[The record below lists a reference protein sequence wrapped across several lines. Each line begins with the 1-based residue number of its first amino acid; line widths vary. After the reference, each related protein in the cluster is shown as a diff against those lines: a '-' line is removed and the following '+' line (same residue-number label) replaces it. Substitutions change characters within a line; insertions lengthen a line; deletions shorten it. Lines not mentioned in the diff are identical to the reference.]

1 MDPHFSKEIIVKET
15 TEPSA
20 PDAGYVYVY
29 AKSDGLLYSKD
40 DAGVET
46 AMGGGGGGGN
56 FTSQAFTAQT
66 SVTVTH
72 NFGDYPVVE
81 IIDNTGAVVVPLSVI
96 HASVNAF
103 TVTFSAST
111 TGTIMA
117 SGGSAEPPGSGATF
131 LTIVTDATT
140 AITLDGTNSY
150 PNYIRCTSASA
161 ITLTLAAG
169 QSAAVGRHWIIRQ
182 AAAGV
187 ATVSANDSTP
197 AAITRNGNASTGG
210 QHTDITVRLVAD
222 GVLDIKDGTRLG
234 ISPTDIAGCAVWLDF
249 ADSSTLFDATVG
261 GSTPAAD
268 GNIRRIEDKS
278 GNSRHFTEHTS
289 VTAPV
294 RKLAQINGLDVGYFT
309 SDYMSRAES
318 LATSG
323 GGALFM
329 VVQRTALT
337 GGIHGI
343 RGNSDGNAHPLSST
357 YYESFGVTARQTWT
371 QAGRTD
377 VHLYSVLWSGAG
389 TWVARINGTTVKTST
404 GLTGANTQN
413 PIVLAANKSSSPNPG
428 DGYYGE
434 LAVYTSA
441 VSDVDRDGLEAA
453 LMAKWGI

>member
-1 MDPHFSKEIIVKET
+1 MAAGTTIQHKRKEGAFVGGDLAAGEFGVDTTNGLVYFSTNGSTVT
-15 TEPSA
+15 TVLP
-20 PDAGYVYVY
+20 
-29 AKSDGLLYSKD
+29 D
-40 DAGVET
+40 DA
-46 AMGGGGGGGN
+46 
-56 FTSQAFTAQT
+56 
-66 SVTVTH
+66 VTL
-72 NFGDYPVVE
+72 
-81 IIDNTGAVVVPLSVI
+81 AK
-96 HASVNAF
+96 
-103 TVTFSAST
+103 
-111 TGTIMA
+111 MA
-117 SGGSAEPPGSGATF
+117 SGTAGNLITYDASGNPAAVATGTVGQVLTSGGAGVAPTF
-131 LTIVTDATT
+131 QTAGGGDLTIVTDATT
-140 AITLDGTNSY
+140 AITLDGTNSF

-161 ITLTLAAG
+161 VTLTLAAG

-234 ISPTDIAGCAVWLDF
+234 ISPADIAGCAVWLDF
-249 ADSSTLFDATVG
+249 ADSSTLFDATSG

-278 GNSRHFTEHTS
+278 GNSRHFTEYTS
-289 VTAPV
+289 VLAPV

-309 SDYMSRAES
+309 SDYMTRAES

-329 VVQRTALT
+329 VVQRTADS
-337 GGIHGI
+337 GGGTHGI
-343 RGNSDGNAHPLSST
+343 RGASDGNGHPISGT
-357 YYESFGVTARQTWT
+357 YYESFGVTARQTWS
-371 QAGRTD
+371 QAYRTD
-377 VHLYSVLWSGAG
+377 VHLYSVIWSGAG
-389 TWVARINGTTVKTST
+389 TWVARINGATVKTST

-413 PIVLAANKSSSPNPG
+413 PIVLGANKISGPNPG
-428 DGYYGE
+428 NGYYGE

-441 VSDVDRDGLEAA
+441 VSDVDRDELEVA